1 MLKTLLFV
9 LLVCPLF
16 GQIRIIPQPAVNQPH
31 RGEFTIKPD
40 LTLWSSADCANERA
54 FLQTYWQAAG
64 LPMLAKATKAKR
76 ADVVLLV
83 DASRYEALGPEGYEL
98 IVSAKRI
105 SIAGATAAGVF
116 YGLQTLR
123 QVLSAGPSLPV
134 QRIRVRDKPRFSWRA
149 FRLNEGPHKLGVVAL
164 KKLIDELALLKFNR
178 FDWPPANIQ
187 SGNAKPDDFYAPA
200 QIQEITRYAKARHI
214 SIVLPTGSPD
224 LWKGDPK
231 QMGQLLKLG
240 HNLVIAPS
248 AETGLNNPETDLPL
262 DRVYRFEP
270 IPEQLPEDLRPQ
282 VLGVGYEYIVQPAST
297 SPGLLSQLHPRLA
310 AAAEVA
316 WTFAQHKDFARFK
329 AGLAN
334 FYNGPGWR

>member
-1 MLKTLLFV
+1 MLKTLLFI
-9 LLVCPLF
+9 LLVSPLF
-16 GQIRIIPQPAVNQPH
+16 GQIRIIPQPAVIQPH
-31 RGEFTIKPD
+31 RGEFTIKPE
-40 LTLWSSADCANERA
+40 LTLWLSTNCENERA

-64 LPMLAKATKAKR
+64 LPVLAKATKAKR

-105 SIAGATAAGVF
+105 SIAGATSAGIF

-123 QVLSAGPSLPV
+123 QVLSAGPNLPV
-134 QRIRVRDKPRFSWRA
+134 QRIRVRDKPRFAWRA

-178 FDWPPANIQ
+178 FDWPPANAKI
-187 SGNAKPDDFYAPA
+187 GNAKLNDFYAPA
-200 QIQEITRYAKARHI
+200 QIQEITRYAEARHI
-214 SIVLPTGSPD
+214 RMVLPTGSPD

-240 HNLVIAPS
+240 HNLVIALPAEMGLS
-248 AETGLNNPETDLPL
+248 NAETNLSL

-282 VLGVGYEYIVQPAST
+282 VLGVQYEYIVQPAST
-297 SPGLLSQLHPRLA
+297 SLDPLSQLHPRLA

-329 AGLAN
+329 AGLAG
-334 FYNGPGWR
+334 FYNGAKFR